1 MLDLP
6 ACLNAPMRITTGVA
20 ESFLSWS
27 LIQSERKE
35 PVQCDYSFDKNGV
48 MLVRFAPLSLATLL
62 DNGALTA
69 RSITLDQ
76 LGSSSSGLQNREAL
90 YGVPSL
96 KLAPRYVL

>member
-1 MLDLP
+1 MSECADEDYHWCRRVVLELVP
-6 ACLNAPMRITTGVA
+6 HPEL
-20 ESFLSWS
+20 
-27 LIQSERKE
+27 ERKE
-35 PVQCDYSFDKNGV
+35 PVQCDYPFDKNGV

-76 LGSSSSGLQNREAL
+76 FGSSSSGLRNREAL